1 MVMSTTGVNY
11 YTPGWNNGTY
21 IPPSPMI
28 PGNPAYTAPQFTPQP
43 TFSQP
48 QQTYAQPNQFRPV
61 NGRVVSSEN
70 DITPNDVP
78 MDNTVSLFPTD
89 DYSCIFAKQWT
100 SDGKIKTTKF
110 VPVDDGDDYVPTTN
124 FEEDVR
130 QELSGIKADIQKLLT
145 RPNTYHKKY
154 RGQPDNKQ
162 TNTEA

>member
-1 MVMSTTGVNY
+1 MVMQTNGVNY

-21 IPPSPMI
+21 IPPVQNPM
-28 PGNPAYTAPQFTPQP
+28 GGYTAPQYVPQP
-43 TFSQP
+43 AIPQP
-48 QQTYAQPNQFRPV
+48 QQTFVAHNQIRPV

-110 VPVDDGDDYVPTTN
+110 VPVENEDDFVPTTN
-124 FEEDVR
+124 FEQEVR
-130 QELSGIKADIQKLLT
+130 QELSGIKSDLQKLLT
-145 RPNTYHKKY
+145 KQNSYHKKY
-154 RGQPDNKQ
+154 RGQSENKQ
-162 TNTEA
+162 TTQEA

>member
-1 MVMSTTGVNY
+1 MVMQTKGVNY

-21 IPPSPMI
+21 IPPAPNPM
-28 PGNPAYTAPQFTPQP
+28 GGYTAPQYVPQP
-43 TFSQP
+43 TIPQP
-48 QQTYAQPNQFRPV
+48 AQPFVAPNQIRPV

-89 DYSCIFAKQWT
+89 DYSCIYAKQWT

-124 FEEDVR
+124 FEEEMR
-130 QELSGIKADIQKLLT
+130 QELSGIKTDIQKLLS
-145 RPNTYHKKY
+145 RSNSYHKKY
-154 RGQPDNKQ
+154 RGQTDNKQ
-162 TNTEA
+162 TTQEA

>member
-1 MVMSTTGVNY
+1 MVMATTGVNY

-21 IPPSPMI
+21 IPPVA
-28 PGNPAYTAPQFTPQP
+28 NPLGGYTAPQYVPQP
-43 TFSQP
+43 TIPQP
-48 QQTYAQPNQFRPV
+48 TTQTFGVPNQIRPV

-89 DYSCIFAKQWT
+89 DYSCIYAKQWT

-124 FEEDVR
+124 FEQEVR

-154 RGQPDNKQ
+154 RGQTDNKQ